1 MKNKKTIYHFI
12 IDKSGSMSGMEQ
24 QAVSGFNTQLATL
37 QELKQ
42 TYPDQE
48 FKVSLTY
55 FNHHVQDIILNG
67 SVDQILPMDPR
78 TFNPGGSTA
87 LLDAIG
93 KSIYQLK
100 SDFETELK
108 KDEATVVMV
117 IITDGAENASR
128 LYTYHEVARMI
139 KELDETGKWTFSFLG
154 ADLDAIHTS
163 QMLNIRKENV
173 ISFSKSNYSGM
184 MNDVSISIR
193 TYAQSKSHG
202 NAKNNI
208 FDIFEKK
215 DQRQP

>member
-78 TFNPGGSTA
+78 TFDPGGSTA

-128 LYTYHEVARMI
+128 LYTYHEVARII
-139 KELDETGKWTFSFLG
+139 KELDETGKLTFSFLG

-215 DQRQP
+215 DRRQP

>member
-42 TYPDQE
+42 TYPEQE

-78 TFNPGGSTA
+78 TFDPGGSTA

-128 LYTYHEVARMI
+128 LYTYH
-139 KELDETGKWTFSFLG
+139 
-154 ADLDAIHTS
+154 
-163 QMLNIRKENV
+163 
-173 ISFSKSNYSGM
+173 
-184 MNDVSISIR
+184 
-193 TYAQSKSHG
+193 
-202 NAKNNI
+202 
-208 FDIFEKK
+208 
-215 DQRQP
+215 

>member
-24 QAVSGFNTQLATL
+24 QAVNGFNTQLSTL

-42 TYPDQE
+42 MYPEQE
-48 FKVSLTY
+48 FKVSLTF
-55 FNHHVQDIILNG
+55 FNDQVRDIILNG
-67 SVDQILPMDPR
+67 CVEQLHPMDYR
-78 TFNPGGSTA
+78 TFYPNGSTA

-100 SDFETELK
+100 TSFDAELQN
-108 KDEATVVMV
+108 DEATIVMV

-139 KELDETGKWTFSFLG
+139 KELDQTGKWTFSFLG

-163 QMLNIRKENV
+163 QMLNIRRENV
-173 ISFSKSNYSGM
+173 ISFSKSDYASM
-184 MNDVSISIR
+184 MNDVSDSIR
-193 TYAQSKSHG
+193 SYAQSKTSG
-202 NAKNNI
+202 NTKNNI

-215 DQRQP
+215 DRRQP

>member
-78 TFNPGGSTA
+78 TFDPGGSTA

-215 DQRQP
+215 DRRQP

>member
-42 TYPDQE
+42 TYPEQE

-78 TFNPGGSTA
+78 TFDPGGSTA
-87 LLDAIG
+87 LLDAIC

-163 QMLNIRKENV
+163 QMLNISKENV
-173 ISFSKSNYSGM
+173 ISFSKYNYSGM

-215 DQRQP
+215 DRRQP